1 MFLQSFFVFGQN
13 WHNVFYLRSVNV
25 DFVVLFF
32 VGQNWHSVFC
42 LWSVLPG
49 VVFFPLQSHLDLVMR
64 IGVLLFVD
72 VFFCS
77 WFCGDGKWPSTF
89 SHHPACNNLCNRPE
103 RHRENTEEEPEKTAR
118 TQRVHNTCCHITR
131 SRWWSS
137 WQTCSWQANSWSR
150 KWIWH
155 KEEKAS
161 VAPI

>member
-1 MFLQSFFVFGQN
+1 VFLQSFFVFGQN
-13 WHNVFYLRSVNV
+13 WHNVFYLQSVNV

-103 RHRENTEEEPEKTAR
+103 RYKQNKNILLNCLHLSLNQENHLGNYDNHLVSIVSLAEIEELSFFILFT
-118 TQRVHNTCCHITR
+118 
-131 SRWWSS
+131 WL
-137 WQTCSWQANSWSR
+137 
-150 KWIWH
+150 
-155 KEEKAS
+155 
-161 VAPI
+161 